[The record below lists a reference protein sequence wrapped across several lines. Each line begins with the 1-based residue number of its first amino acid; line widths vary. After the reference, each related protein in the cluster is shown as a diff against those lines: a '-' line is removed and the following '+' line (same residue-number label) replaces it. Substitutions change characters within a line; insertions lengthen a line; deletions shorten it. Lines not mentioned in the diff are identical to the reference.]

1 MSFSENLNC
10 RASSLGPIY
19 CEVRAFKPEPR
30 LVPPLGNTSRIS
42 LVALINLQ
50 VVLPIPIDAKLYKNL
65 VNDDDITIGK
75 LAFIGNTFVGGI
87 TARFE
92 SSPSAKKLYII
103 PSDAS
108 LSFVDGVSLRS
119 FSTTCCRRPRTG
131 PSRSLPPSFT
141 STSAT
146 TKPSASTQSS
156 ASKSSRLKRTST
168 EGFLTK
174 RKEHSSQPML
184 WSWKRDFRHKPVLV
198 SEPERA

>member
-1 MSFSENLNC
+1 MRFSENLDC

-92 SSPSAKKLYII
+92 SSPSAKKLYIMTLGCFAQFRRRGVATKLLN
-103 PSDAS
+103 DL
-108 LSFVDGVSLRS
+108 LSAAQNR
-119 FSTTCCRRPRTG
+119 
-131 PSRSLPPSFT
+131 
-141 STSAT
+141 
-146 TKPSASTQSS
+146 
-156 ASKSSRLKRTST
+156 
-168 EGFLTK
+168 
-174 RKEHSSQPML
+174 
-184 WSWKRDFRHKPVLV
+184 
-198 SEPERA
+198 SEPVAAAFLHVDVSNDEAVGFYSKLGFEVVETQKNFYRRIFDEKKGTFKSADALVLEKRLSP